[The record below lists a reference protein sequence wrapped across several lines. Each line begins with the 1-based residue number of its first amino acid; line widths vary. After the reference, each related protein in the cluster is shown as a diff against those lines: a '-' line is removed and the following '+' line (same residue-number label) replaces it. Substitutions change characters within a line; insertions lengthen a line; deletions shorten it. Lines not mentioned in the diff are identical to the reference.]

1 MRIPH
6 TPMTTHQSSAI
17 ALLALASLTA
27 VHAAEGSSTSGIMVY
42 AVGGTGGIGGGVGYH
57 FNDFFTVRG
66 EIASYNYSDK
76 VDQDGINYTG
86 DLKLATKAAYLDIH
100 PLSGAFRFTVGL
112 DNGRTE
118 FGGAAVGNGGTIDVN
133 GTSYSYGAGDS
144 ITAAVRYPST
154 MPYVGIGWGLNGGGF
169 NLGLDFGVN
178 IGSPDLVMT
187 RSASLGAIPGF
198 DANFDAQ
205 RAKYAKD
212 VADVN
217 VFPIIKI
224 SVGYSF

>member
-1 MRIPH
+1 MH
-6 TPMTTHQSSAI
+6 THRLPAI

-27 VHAAEGSSTSGIMVY
+27 VHAAEGSSTSGVMIY

-57 FNDFFTVRG
+57 FNDVFTVRG
-66 EIASYNYSDK
+66 EIASYDYGDN
-76 VDQDGINYTG
+76 VNQDGINYSG
-86 DLKLATKAAYLDIH
+86 ELKLATQAAYLDIH
-100 PLSGAFRFTVGL
+100 PFSGTFRLTVGV
-112 DNGRTE
+112 DSGRTE
-118 FGGAAVGNGGTIDVN
+118 FGGAAVGDGGSIDVN
-133 GTSYSYGAGDS
+133 GTSYAYGAGDS

-169 NLGLDFGVN
+169 NLGFDLGVN
-178 IGSPDLVMT
+178 IGSADLVMT

-205 RAKYAKD
+205 RAKYAQD

>member
-1 MRIPH
+1 MH
-6 TPMTTHQSSAI
+6 THRLPAI

-57 FNDFFTVRG
+57 FNDVCTVRG
-66 EIASYNYSDK
+66 EIANYSYNDK
-76 VDQDGINYTG
+76 VDQDGIQYSG
-86 DLKLATKAAYLDIH
+86 DLKLATKAVYVDVH
-100 PLSGAFRFTVGL
+100 PFSGAFRLTVGL

-118 FGGAAVGNGGTIDVN
+118 FGGAAVGSGGSIDVN
-133 GTSYSYGAGDS
+133 GTTYTYGPGDS

-169 NLGLDFGVN
+169 NLGLDLGVN

-205 RAKYAKD
+205 RSKYASD

>member
-1 MRIPH
+1 MHAHR
-6 TPMTTHQSSAI
+6 SSAI
-17 ALLALASLTA
+17 ALLALASLTTA
-27 VHAAEGSSTSGIMVY
+27 HAAEGSSTSGIMVY

-57 FNDFFTVRG
+57 FNDVFTLRG
-66 EIASYNYSDK
+66 EIANYSYNDK
-76 VDQDGINYTG
+76 VDQDGIQYSG
-86 DLKLATKAAYLDIH
+86 DLKLATKAAYLDVH
-100 PLSGAFRFTVGL
+100 PFSGAFRLTVGL

-118 FGGAAVGNGGTIDVN
+118 FGGAAVGSGGSIDVN
-133 GTSYSYGAGDS
+133 GTNYPYLIGES

-169 NLGLDFGVN
+169 NLGLDLGVN

-187 RSASLGAIPGF
+187 RSAGLAAIPGF
-198 DANFDAQ
+198 DADFDAQ
-205 RAKYAKD
+205 RAKYASD